1 MAEARGGVKRYL
13 SSTDITLQ
21 VLLGILIKSTISLCT
36 LGTEIDTVIQGFAQL
51 LVHGEVVLD
60 PALIPDTWQLAG
72 HISELYDG
80 LISHGFLQYT
90 TEIAG
95 ELANLVAGLLGY
107 EQMPTWGSGAS
118 VGDVTE
124 IGAANVLVDLLA
136 ARLVEDPTHEV
147 LDFASRVGRRFG
159 WRGRRE

>member
-21 VLLGILIKSTISLCT
+21 ILLGILIKSTVSLCT
-36 LGTEIDTVIQGFAQL
+36 LGTEADTVIQGFTQL
-51 LVHGEVVLD
+51 LVHAEVVLD
-60 PALIPDTWQLAG
+60 PALIPETWEQAG
-72 HISELYDG
+72 HIIELYDG
-80 LISHGFLQYT
+80 LIAHGFLQST

-95 ELANLVAGLLGY
+95 EPAHLVTGLLGY

-124 IGAANVLVDLLA
+124 IGAANVVVDLLA
-136 ARLVEDPTHEV
+136 ARLVEDTAHEV
-147 LDFASRVGRRFG
+147 LDFGSRVGRRVG